1 MKWQR
6 EKIGCGIEGRGA
18 YSVRAK
24 PRPGFS
30 LLELIAVIA
39 IISMLVAMLLPAL
52 SRAREAA
59 RRASCQNN
67 LKQWGFIFA
76 MYASE
81 APGERFPPVQSE
93 VIEVIDRDV
102 FLAGGPLVS
111 AVYPAYLTDPQIVVC
126 PSDPLH
132 DVGALQD
139 ADGEYN
145 LHAHYVQ
152 DRASGRPAFPPG
164 PHDMRVAVEQ
174 GVLAIG
180 LSYAYLGWV
189 LDQVGDT
196 DPIYSIAEFRADYP
210 EAADMGAFSQ
220 QDPEEIGPAQW
231 LALLAGFI
239 VEFNTASNP
248 NGARD
253 RDYQVRA
260 PLGNA
265 KGDKVY
271 RLKHGIER
279 FLITNINA
287 PSAST
292 RAASQI
298 WIMMDHIST
307 KVSQFNHAPG
317 GANVLYMDGHTA
329 FVPYQPPSA
338 GPVSEIFAR
347 TGPSNR

>member
-6 EKIGCGIEGRGA
+6 GKNGYGIEGRGA
-18 YSVRAK
+18 YAVRPK
-24 PRPGFS
+24 PPPGFS
-30 LLELIAVIA
+30 LLEVIAVIA

-67 LKQWGFIFA
+67 LKQWGFIFT

-81 APGERFPPVQSE
+81 APGERFPPFQAE
-93 VIEVIDRDV
+93 FIEVTGRDV
-102 FLAGGPLVS
+102 FLASGPLVG
-111 AVYPAYLTDPQIVVC
+111 AVYPEYLTDPQIVVC

-145 LHAHYVQ
+145 LHAYYVQ
-152 DRASGRPAFPPG
+152 DRASGRPVFPPG
-164 PHDMRVAVEQ
+164 PTDTRVAADQ
-174 GVLAIG
+174 GVLAISV
-180 LSYAYLGWV
+180 SYVYLGWV
-189 LDQVGDT
+189 LDQVGDY
-196 DPIYSIAEFRADYP
+196 DPIYSIAEFRANYP
-210 EAADMGAFSQ
+210 EAADFGAFSQ
-220 QDPEEIGPAQW
+220 QDPGEIGSAQL

-239 VEFNTASNP
+239 VESNTASNP

-253 RDYQVRA
+253 RDYQVGA

-265 KGDKVY
+265 KGDTVY
-271 RLKHGIER
+271 RLKQGIER
-279 FLITNINA
+279 FLITNIHA

-292 RAASQI
+292 QAASQI
-298 WIMMDHIST
+298 WIMMDHIAT
-307 KVSQFNHAPG
+307 EVSQFNHPPG

-338 GPVSEIFAR
+338 GPVSEILAR